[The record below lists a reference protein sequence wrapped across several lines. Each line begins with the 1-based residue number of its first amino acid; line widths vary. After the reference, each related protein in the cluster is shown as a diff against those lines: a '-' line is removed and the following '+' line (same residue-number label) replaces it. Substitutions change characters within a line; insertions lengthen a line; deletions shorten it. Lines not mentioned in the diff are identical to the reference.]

1 MDTTPAFEFGY
12 ETSTCEMTVHMVDQS
27 GTSDL
32 CDTDSVYMEY
42 SPYGIWDLTVLNTY
56 VDLSTVYAVRFAFQ
70 VLVFHSPRAIVYL
83 CHVGHRLTP
92 CRVRCS

>member
-1 MDTTPAFEFGY
+1 MGDGRRHSQAD
-12 ETSTCEMTVHMVDQS
+12 CS
-27 GTSDL
+27 GEDH
-32 CDTDSVYMEY
+32 TDSVYMEY

-70 VLVFHSPRAIVYL
+70 VLAFHSPRAIVHL

-92 CRVRCS
+92 CRVCCS